1 MVHNGLSKIVEQ
13 PGYQLLSINM
23 KRLFINEFIKGAKKD
38 TMEILQNDASLVSYI
53 MEYNVSKI
61 PRSQRN
67 VLNDIL
73 GANYLNQLILS
84 FQKNN

>member
-67 VLNDIL
+67 VLNDVL

>member
-73 GANYLNQLILS
+73 GADYLNQLILS